1 MTLYLVTR
9 WMKSGEIKASTH
21 SEIRDAV
28 ERYNEV
34 ILHNPDVKYAYLSET
49 WATFPNRGELHG

>member
-1 MTLYLVTR
+1 MTLYLVTS
-9 WMKSGEIKASTH
+9 WLKSGVITASTH

-34 ILHNPDVKYAYLSET
+34 ILHDTDVKYVYLSET
-49 WATFPNRGELHG
+49 WATFPNRG